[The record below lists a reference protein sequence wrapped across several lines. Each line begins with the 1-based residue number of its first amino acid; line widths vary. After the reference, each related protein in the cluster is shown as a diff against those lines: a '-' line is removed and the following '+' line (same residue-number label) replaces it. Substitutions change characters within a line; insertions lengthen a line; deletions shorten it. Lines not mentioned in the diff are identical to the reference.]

1 MTANYIYTES
11 IETAWDA
18 LTAEQT
24 AELEKAWDEI
34 NASDMTA
41 LEAVIDYISE
51 VGLEGIGMETTEE
64 NIKKLNADDFRD
76 IIVG

>member
-18 LTAEQT
+18 LTTEQT

-34 NASDMTA
+34 NTSDMTA
-41 LEAVIDYISE
+41 LEAITDYISN

-64 NIKKLNADDFRD
+64 NIEKLTAGDFRD
-76 IIVG
+76 ILVG

>member
-11 IETAWDA
+11 IEPAWDA
-18 LTAEQT
+18 LTDEQT

-51 VGLEGIGMETTEE
+51 VGLEGIGKETTDE
-64 NIKKLNADDFRD
+64 NLAALDFESFRE
-76 IIVG
+76 IIEG

>member
-18 LTAEQT
+18 LTDEQT
-24 AELEKAWDEI
+24 AELEK
-34 NASDMTA
+34 
-41 LEAVIDYISE
+41 

-64 NIKKLNADDFRD
+64 NIEKLTADDFRD
-76 IIVG
+76 ILVG

>member
-18 LTAEQT
+18 LADEQT

-34 NASDMTA
+34 SASDMTA
-41 LEAVIDYISE
+41 LEAVIDYISN

-64 NIKKLNADDFRD
+64 NIEKLTADDFRD
-76 IIVG
+76 ILVG